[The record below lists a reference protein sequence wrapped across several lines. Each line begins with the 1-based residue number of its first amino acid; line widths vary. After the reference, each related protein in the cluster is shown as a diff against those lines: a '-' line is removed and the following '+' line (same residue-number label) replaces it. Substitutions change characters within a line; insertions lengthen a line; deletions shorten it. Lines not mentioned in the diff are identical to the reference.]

1 MNDEPI
7 ISGCRRRDRDAQRQL
22 YELHVERIYRTVLR
36 MTRDREAAFD
46 VTQETFVRAFRKI
59 DSFDGRAVIGTW
71 LYRIATNEALQF
83 LRKRETE
90 RRHLRIVAQE
100 RAGSGKSEVPA
111 DYSDIEA
118 ALAALS
124 EHDRAVLV
132 LRYQEGLSYDEIAVA
147 LDCAA
152 GTVAS
157 RLNRARSRVR
167 AILADSAEAGEESG
181 RLSHQTE

>member
-1 MNDEPI
+1 
-7 ISGCRRRDRDAQRQL
+7 
-22 YELHVERIYRTVLR
+22 
-36 MTRDREAAFD
+36 MTRDRDAAFD
-46 VTQETFVRAFRKI
+46 VTQETFVRAFQKI
-59 DSFDGRAVIGTW
+59 DSFDGRAAIATW
-71 LYRIATNEALQF
+71 LYRIATNEALQY
-83 LRKRETE
+83 LRRRETE

-100 RAGSGKSEVPA
+100 RAGSAESDGSA
-111 DYSDIEA
+111 DYSDLEA
-118 ALAALS
+118 ALGDLS

-157 RLNRARSRVR
+157 RLNRARGRVR
-167 AILADSAEAGEESG
+167 AIMADYAEAGEESE